1 MAFLSMRRVLYIFL
15 AIQQKFKYTQME
27 NVDNARLKTVHSIPS
42 DVCAYQKLATSDSSA
57 ISKQSCCTRLPSQ
70 IATHIV

>member
-1 MAFLSMRRVLYIFL
+1 
-15 AIQQKFKYTQME
+15 ME